1 MEKVKRNYE
10 AEAAQIA
17 LDHAKRRW
25 PFANRVTNPQLMD
38 AIDELKAKIRRADG
52 SNQSDDGDRGE

>member
-1 MEKVKRNYE
+1 MALTLRPLTPAQE
-10 AEAAQIA
+10 AEVAQIA

-38 AIDELKAKIRRADG
+38 VIEELKAKIRRADEG
-52 SNQSDDGDRGE
+52 AKG